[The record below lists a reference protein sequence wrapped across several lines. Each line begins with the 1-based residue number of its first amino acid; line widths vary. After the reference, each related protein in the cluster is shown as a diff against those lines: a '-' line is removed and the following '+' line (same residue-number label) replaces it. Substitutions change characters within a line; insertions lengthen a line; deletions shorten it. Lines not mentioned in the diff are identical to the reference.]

1 MPFGGYF
8 VVGSRLCYERFF
20 PRVFRTPSI
29 LKHQNQAR
37 RAEKNFLGDYPPLS
51 QGLDDRH
58 PSPPLIWRSGSATGL
73 CHVKSYC
80 HSNNLSYTLGMI
92 SNCPIPPK
100 TSFTYIFRVNDK
112 PGTYFYHGHLG
123 GIRAAG
129 LYGVLIIDPAPGVSE
144 QWSYDGEHTLL
155 LSDWYHAIQHE
166 LSIGLLEEEFRWAG
180 IRLQFLT
187 TLVLLLIGL

>member
-1 MPFGGYF
+1 
-8 VVGSRLCYERFF
+8 
-20 PRVFRTPSI
+20 
-29 LKHQNQAR
+29 
-37 RAEKNFLGDYPPLS
+37 
-51 QGLDDRH
+51 
-58 PSPPLIWRSGSATGL
+58 
-73 CHVKSYC
+73 
-80 HSNNLSYTLGMI
+80 MI

-129 LYGVLIIDPAPGVSE
+129 LYGVLIIDPASGVSE
-144 QWSYDGEHTLL
+144 QWSYDGEYTLL

-180 IRLQFLT
+180 MRAQFLT
-187 TLVLLLIGL
+187 KLVLLLISLQPRPQGACPWLWRWGAPPPKSGKDALGTRLISF

>member
-1 MPFGGYF
+1 
-8 VVGSRLCYERFF
+8 
-20 PRVFRTPSI
+20 
-29 LKHQNQAR
+29 
-37 RAEKNFLGDYPPLS
+37 
-51 QGLDDRH
+51 
-58 PSPPLIWRSGSATGL
+58 
-73 CHVKSYC
+73 
-80 HSNNLSYTLGMI
+80 MI

-112 PGTYFYHGHLG
+112 PGTYFHHGHLG

>member
-1 MPFGGYF
+1 
-8 VVGSRLCYERFF
+8 
-20 PRVFRTPSI
+20 
-29 LKHQNQAR
+29 
-37 RAEKNFLGDYPPLS
+37 
-51 QGLDDRH
+51 
-58 PSPPLIWRSGSATGL
+58 
-73 CHVKSYC
+73 
-80 HSNNLSYTLGMI
+80 MI
-92 SNCPIPPK
+92 SSCPIPPK

-180 IRLQFLT
+180 MRAQFLT
-187 TLVLLLIGL
+187 KLVFLLKFINGCRTSMITVSYTLIGFLRSCLRSSIMGNSNNGNQIPWVPEAFLARFPVSVKS

>member
-1 MPFGGYF
+1 MQ
-8 VVGSRLCYERFF
+8 L
-20 PRVFRTPSI
+20 
-29 LKHQNQAR
+29 QNQCAGNIFVCL
-37 RAEKNFLGDYPPLS
+37 ESLLVSFTSNFFAYFKFHGDWGRVIGKIKQNELDCRDTTPLN
-51 QGLDDRH
+51 RC
-58 PSPPLIWRSGSATGL
+58 L
-73 CHVKSYC
+73 CHVKSNC
-80 HSNNLSYTLGMI
+80 KSNNLSSPLGMI

-129 LYGVLIIDPAPGVSE
+129 LYGVLIIDPAPGVSK

-180 IRLQFLT
+180 MRAQLT
-187 TLVLLLIGL
+187 KLVLLLISL

>member
-1 MPFGGYF
+1 MGVNLLSVLVFAPRGFSPGCSGLFGLSLNTNISKF
-8 VVGSRLCYERFF
+8 QFDQEWQ
-20 PRVFRTPSI
+20 T
-29 LKHQNQAR
+29 
-37 RAEKNFLGDYPPLS
+37 KNHCVDVLPLNRC
-51 QGLDDRH
+51 LR
-58 PSPPLIWRSGSATGL
+58 
-73 CHVKSYC
+73 HVKRYG
-80 HSNNLSYTLGMI
+80 HSNNLSSTLGMI

-129 LYGVLIIDPAPGVSE
+129 LYGVLIIDPEPGESE

-166 LSIGLLEEEFRWAG
+166 LSIGLLQEEFRWAG
-180 IRLQFLT
+180 MRAQFLT
-187 TLVLLLIGL
+187 KLVLLLLSLQPRP

>member
-29 LKHQNQAR
+29 LKHQ
-37 RAEKNFLGDYPPLS
+37 K
-51 QGLDDRH
+51 
-58 PSPPLIWRSGSATGL
+58 
-73 CHVKSYC
+73 KSYC

-180 IRLQFLT
+180 MRAQFLT
-187 TLVLLLIGL
+187 KLVLRLISL

>member
-1 MPFGGYF
+1 
-8 VVGSRLCYERFF
+8 
-20 PRVFRTPSI
+20 
-29 LKHQNQAR
+29 
-37 RAEKNFLGDYPPLS
+37 
-51 QGLDDRH
+51 
-58 PSPPLIWRSGSATGL
+58 
-73 CHVKSYC
+73 
-80 HSNNLSYTLGMI
+80 MI

-100 TSFTYIFRVNDK
+100 TSFTYIFRVNDN

-180 IRLQFLT
+180 MRAQLT
-187 TLVLLLIGL
+187 KLVLLLISL

>member
-1 MPFGGYF
+1 
-8 VVGSRLCYERFF
+8 
-20 PRVFRTPSI
+20 
-29 LKHQNQAR
+29 
-37 RAEKNFLGDYPPLS
+37 
-51 QGLDDRH
+51 
-58 PSPPLIWRSGSATGL
+58 
-73 CHVKSYC
+73 
-80 HSNNLSYTLGMI
+80 MI

-129 LYGVLIIDPAPGVSE
+129 LYGVLIIDPEPGVSE
-144 QWSYDGEHTLL
+144 QWSYDGEQTLL

-180 IRLQFLT
+180 MRAQFLT
-187 TLVLLLIGL
+187 KLVLLLISL